1 MSIKKEKISPFSC
14 LFFSYL
20 LQVQIDGK
28 RLSTHLDIAAS
39 THINIPAPDQ
49 HPRKEFIHHQH
60 SHATKHRSR
69 CPLLSPQPPPRL
81 PPRPPQP
88 APPSRPLLVP
98 QPPKVPTTSVTGI
111 SATPTDSPSATF
123 SSSVAGAE
131 WRRITRT
138 RIPRASRSAPSME
151 VARSQMG
158 RNICS

>member
-1 MSIKKEKISPFSC
+1 MKYSFSLVFSSHISCKYRLTETTLHTFRHRSIHAHQF
-14 LFFSYL
+14 
-20 LQVQIDGK
+20 
-28 RLSTHLDIAAS
+28 
-39 THINIPAPDQ
+39 PAPDQ
-49 HPRKEFIHHQH
+49 HPRKEVIHHQH

-69 CPLLSPQPPPRL
+69 CPLSSPQPLPRL
-81 PPRPPQP
+81 PPHPPQP

-111 SATPTDSPSATF
+111 SATPTDSPLATF
-123 SSSVAGAE
+123 SSSVVGAE